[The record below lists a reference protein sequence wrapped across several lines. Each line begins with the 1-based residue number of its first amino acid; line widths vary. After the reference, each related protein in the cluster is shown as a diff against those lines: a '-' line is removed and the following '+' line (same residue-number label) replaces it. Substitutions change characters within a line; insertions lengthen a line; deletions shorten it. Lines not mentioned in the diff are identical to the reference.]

1 MAVGEAAASA
11 RHGQFLT
18 KRSMKISW
26 TKMGLLYCPTGE
38 GALKTHATRP
48 IPCRIDDETLRIF
61 FSSRD
66 HDDRMLPAFVDVET
80 RNPGNIIRRPEG
92 FLIGVGLPGTFDD
105 SGVTIASTIT
115 HRGRTLFY
123 YTGWKRRR
131 VVSFELTIG
140 LLHWNEEANTFER
153 AFRGPIIGQD
163 RHHPLLVAGPFVMV
177 EGGRFR
183 MWYCSG

>member
-48 IPCRIDDETLRIF
+48 IPCRIADETLRIF

-66 HDDRMLPAFVDVET
+66 HDDRMITSFLDVV
-80 RNPGNIIRRPEG
+80 NWSLGSIIRWWDGCYSRMV
-92 FLIGVGLPGTFDD
+92 LAAH
-105 SGVTIASTIT
+105 SGGAD
-115 HRGRTLFY
+115 
-123 YTGWKRRR
+123 
-131 VVSFELTIG
+131 VSS
-140 LLHWNEEANTFER
+140 
-153 AFRGPIIGQD
+153 
-163 RHHPLLVAGPFVMV
+163 
-177 EGGRFR
+177 
-183 MWYCSG
+183 C